1 MQTKDP
7 FIISKRKDS
16 KYYQVRFKN
25 PDKSSPTKYLPART
39 TGETDEI
46 QARIKAWQMFN
57 NETPKKQSL
66 FDIVKNSDYSA
77 ADVTQ
82 IMELFK
88 QRGFITEY
96 IMPDTPQ
103 AIGMIDFMINFWTY
117 DISPYIREK
126 NRNGNNITISYVNE
140 SRSLIIRF
148 WKPYFTDKLF
158 GELTRKDL
166 KKFIDYIDTF
176 DLSWNRK
183 LKIYRAGTIAI
194 KWAYN
199 NELISRDITAGI
211 SSFSGKNKKR
221 NILTKEMAELLF
233 SFRWDDNRVQLA
245 NLIAMLT
252 GMRLGEIRALRVRN
266 LGNNC
271 LYVENSW
278 NRVEHLKSTKNGDC
292 RTVRFPF
299 PKLIEKMKLLAS
311 YNPNYN
317 LDTFIFWS
325 VQKPDQPLDSYVF
338 LKKFRRELHKC
349 GITELECKNYTFHA
363 WRHFYTSYMAS
374 YLPEKTLQS
383 QTGHKTVEM
392 LEHYSNHQISG
403 EVQKIEESQKSAF
416 GDILSKSY
424 LSIL

>member
-140 SRSLIIRF
+140 SKSLIIRF
-148 WKPYFTDKLF
+148 WRPYFTDKLF

-166 KKFIDYIDTF
+166 KKFIDYSKLMKMNRLYLYIEDTYSIDSEPYFGHLRGKFTKVN
-176 DLSWNRK
+176 SQE
-183 LKIYRAGTIAI
+183 
-194 KWAYN
+194 YN
-199 NELISRDITAGI
+199 N
-211 SSFSGKNKKR
+211 
-221 NILTKEMAELLF
+221 NI
-233 SFRWDDNRVQLA
+233 
-245 NLIAMLT
+245 
-252 GMRLGEIRALRVRN
+252 EI
-266 LGNNC
+266 
-271 LYVENSW
+271 LYNFE
-278 NRVEHLKSTKNGDC
+278 
-292 RTVRFPF
+292 
-299 PKLIEKMKLLAS
+299 
-311 YNPNYN
+311 Y
-317 LDTFIFWS
+317 
-325 VQKPDQPLDSYVF
+325 
-338 LKKFRRELHKC
+338 HK
-349 GITELECKNYTFHA
+349 
-363 WRHFYTSYMAS
+363 
-374 YLPEKTLQS
+374 
-383 QTGHKTVEM
+383 
-392 LEHYSNHQISG
+392 
-403 EVQKIEESQKSAF
+403 
-416 GDILSKSY
+416 
-424 LSIL
+424 